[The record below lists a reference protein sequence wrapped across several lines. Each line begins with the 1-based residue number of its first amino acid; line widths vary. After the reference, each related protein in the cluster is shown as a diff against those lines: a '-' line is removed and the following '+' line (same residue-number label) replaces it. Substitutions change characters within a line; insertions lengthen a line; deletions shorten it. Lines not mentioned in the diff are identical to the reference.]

1 MNIKKKMSNKSIRG
15 VIWHD
20 IARGFYADRFRYLI
34 AVLMLAG
41 VLIILGNH
49 EFGMMDT
56 IFFIQGG
63 YDPVLIIK
71 EGKIVFPF
79 VWMLIQF
86 LVPFM
91 IYSYCNDD
99 CEGVGIDFL
108 MKCRSRRLWWN
119 SKCLWNCLTVLSI
132 YAIQYATAFVYGLC
146 NGNLS
151 MKINYELFEKIS
163 NKSVPDNAANVW
175 IIVYMLVMPVVVSL
189 VTALVQMTI
198 SMFTNPMIG
207 MLAVMAWNVMS
218 VFINNPLM
226 IGNNSMVVRSS
237 VYNAQRIQV
246 WQSVAV
252 CLVVYIVVYVAGM
265 IGFNKKDILVRE
277 DYKMYIKITDVNKTI
292 KKAPILRDIN
302 VEFTGGKV
310 YGLRGKNGSG
320 KTMLMR
326 AICGLITP
334 DSGII
339 DIDGKIL
346 GKDIS
351 FPESIGVL
359 IENPAFIGNYTGL
372 KNLKVLASIQN
383 RIGDE
388 QIRKALEDIGLDPDD
403 KRTYRKYSLGMKQ
416 KLGIAAAVMEN
427 PDIIILDEPINALDD
442 VSVEKVHDILEEQ
455 KKRGAVIIIACHDK
469 EELDQLSDEIIEIS
483 DGRIINK
490 TC

>member
-1 MNIKKKMSNKSIRG
+1 
-15 VIWHD
+15 
-20 IARGFYADRFRYLI
+20 
-34 AVLMLAG
+34 
-41 VLIILGNH
+41 
-49 EFGMMDT
+49 
-56 IFFIQGG
+56 
-63 YDPVLIIK
+63 
-71 EGKIVFPF
+71 
-79 VWMLIQF
+79 
-86 LVPFM
+86 
-91 IYSYCNDD
+91 
-99 CEGVGIDFL
+99 
-108 MKCRSRRLWWN
+108 
-119 SKCLWNCLTVLSI
+119 
-132 YAIQYATAFVYGLC
+132 
-146 NGNLS
+146 
-151 MKINYELFEKIS
+151 
-163 NKSVPDNAANVW
+163 
-175 IIVYMLVMPVVVSL
+175 
-189 VTALVQMTI
+189 
-198 SMFTNPMIG
+198 
-207 MLAVMAWNVMS
+207 
-218 VFINNPLM
+218 
-226 IGNNSMVVRSS
+226 
-237 VYNAQRIQV
+237 
-246 WQSVAV
+246 
-252 CLVVYIVVYVAGM
+252 
-265 IGFNKKDILVRE
+265 
-277 DYKMYIKITDVNKTI
+277 MYIKITDVNKTI

-302 VEFTGGKV
+302 LEFTGGKV

-326 AICGLITP
+326 AICGLFTP

-339 DIDGKIL
+339 DINGKIL

-359 IENPAFIGNYTGL
+359 IENPAFIGNYTGF

>member
-1 MNIKKKMSNKSIRG
+1 
-15 VIWHD
+15 
-20 IARGFYADRFRYLI
+20 
-34 AVLMLAG
+34 
-41 VLIILGNH
+41 
-49 EFGMMDT
+49 
-56 IFFIQGG
+56 
-63 YDPVLIIK
+63 
-71 EGKIVFPF
+71 
-79 VWMLIQF
+79 
-86 LVPFM
+86 
-91 IYSYCNDD
+91 
-99 CEGVGIDFL
+99 
-108 MKCRSRRLWWN
+108 
-119 SKCLWNCLTVLSI
+119 
-132 YAIQYATAFVYGLC
+132 
-146 NGNLS
+146 
-151 MKINYELFEKIS
+151 
-163 NKSVPDNAANVW
+163 
-175 IIVYMLVMPVVVSL
+175 
-189 VTALVQMTI
+189 
-198 SMFTNPMIG
+198 
-207 MLAVMAWNVMS
+207 
-218 VFINNPLM
+218 
-226 IGNNSMVVRSS
+226 
-237 VYNAQRIQV
+237 
-246 WQSVAV
+246 
-252 CLVVYIVVYVAGM
+252 
-265 IGFNKKDILVRE
+265 
-277 DYKMYIKITDVNKTI
+277 MYIKITDVNKTI

-302 VEFTGGKV
+302 LEFTGGKV
-310 YGLRGKNGSG
+310 YGLR

-359 IENPAFIGNYTGL
+359 IENPSFIGNYTGF

>member
-1 MNIKKKMSNKSIRG
+1 
-15 VIWHD
+15 
-20 IARGFYADRFRYLI
+20 
-34 AVLMLAG
+34 
-41 VLIILGNH
+41 
-49 EFGMMDT
+49 
-56 IFFIQGG
+56 
-63 YDPVLIIK
+63 
-71 EGKIVFPF
+71 
-79 VWMLIQF
+79 
-86 LVPFM
+86 
-91 IYSYCNDD
+91 
-99 CEGVGIDFL
+99 
-108 MKCRSRRLWWN
+108 
-119 SKCLWNCLTVLSI
+119 
-132 YAIQYATAFVYGLC
+132 
-146 NGNLS
+146 
-151 MKINYELFEKIS
+151 
-163 NKSVPDNAANVW
+163 
-175 IIVYMLVMPVVVSL
+175 
-189 VTALVQMTI
+189 
-198 SMFTNPMIG
+198 
-207 MLAVMAWNVMS
+207 
-218 VFINNPLM
+218 
-226 IGNNSMVVRSS
+226 
-237 VYNAQRIQV
+237 
-246 WQSVAV
+246 
-252 CLVVYIVVYVAGM
+252 
-265 IGFNKKDILVRE
+265 
-277 DYKMYIKITDVNKTI
+277 MYIKITDVNKTI
-292 KKAPILRDIN
+292 MKAPILRDIN
-302 VEFTGGKV
+302 MEFTGGKV
-310 YGLRGKNGSG
+310 YGLIGKNGSG

-339 DIDGKIL
+339 DINGKIL

-359 IENPAFIGNYTGL
+359 IENPAFIGNYTGF

>member
-1 MNIKKKMSNKSIRG
+1 
-15 VIWHD
+15 
-20 IARGFYADRFRYLI
+20 
-34 AVLMLAG
+34 
-41 VLIILGNH
+41 
-49 EFGMMDT
+49 
-56 IFFIQGG
+56 
-63 YDPVLIIK
+63 
-71 EGKIVFPF
+71 
-79 VWMLIQF
+79 
-86 LVPFM
+86 
-91 IYSYCNDD
+91 
-99 CEGVGIDFL
+99 
-108 MKCRSRRLWWN
+108 
-119 SKCLWNCLTVLSI
+119 
-132 YAIQYATAFVYGLC
+132 
-146 NGNLS
+146 
-151 MKINYELFEKIS
+151 
-163 NKSVPDNAANVW
+163 
-175 IIVYMLVMPVVVSL
+175 
-189 VTALVQMTI
+189 
-198 SMFTNPMIG
+198 
-207 MLAVMAWNVMS
+207 
-218 VFINNPLM
+218 
-226 IGNNSMVVRSS
+226 
-237 VYNAQRIQV
+237 
-246 WQSVAV
+246 
-252 CLVVYIVVYVAGM
+252 
-265 IGFNKKDILVRE
+265 
-277 DYKMYIKITDVNKTI
+277 MYIKITDVNKTI

-302 VEFTGGKV
+302 LEFTGGKV

-339 DIDGKIL
+339 DINGKIL

-359 IENPAFIGNYTGL
+359 IENPVFIGNYTGF

>member
-1 MNIKKKMSNKSIRG
+1 
-15 VIWHD
+15 
-20 IARGFYADRFRYLI
+20 
-34 AVLMLAG
+34 
-41 VLIILGNH
+41 
-49 EFGMMDT
+49 
-56 IFFIQGG
+56 
-63 YDPVLIIK
+63 
-71 EGKIVFPF
+71 
-79 VWMLIQF
+79 
-86 LVPFM
+86 
-91 IYSYCNDD
+91 
-99 CEGVGIDFL
+99 
-108 MKCRSRRLWWN
+108 
-119 SKCLWNCLTVLSI
+119 
-132 YAIQYATAFVYGLC
+132 
-146 NGNLS
+146 
-151 MKINYELFEKIS
+151 
-163 NKSVPDNAANVW
+163 
-175 IIVYMLVMPVVVSL
+175 
-189 VTALVQMTI
+189 
-198 SMFTNPMIG
+198 
-207 MLAVMAWNVMS
+207 
-218 VFINNPLM
+218 
-226 IGNNSMVVRSS
+226 
-237 VYNAQRIQV
+237 
-246 WQSVAV
+246 
-252 CLVVYIVVYVAGM
+252 
-265 IGFNKKDILVRE
+265 
-277 DYKMYIKITDVNKTI
+277 MYIKIADVNKTI

-302 VEFTGGKV
+302 LEFTGGKV

-339 DIDGKIL
+339 DINGKIL

-359 IENPAFIGNYTGL
+359 IENPAFIGNYTGF

>member
-1 MNIKKKMSNKSIRG
+1 
-15 VIWHD
+15 
-20 IARGFYADRFRYLI
+20 
-34 AVLMLAG
+34 
-41 VLIILGNH
+41 
-49 EFGMMDT
+49 
-56 IFFIQGG
+56 
-63 YDPVLIIK
+63 
-71 EGKIVFPF
+71 
-79 VWMLIQF
+79 
-86 LVPFM
+86 
-91 IYSYCNDD
+91 
-99 CEGVGIDFL
+99 
-108 MKCRSRRLWWN
+108 
-119 SKCLWNCLTVLSI
+119 
-132 YAIQYATAFVYGLC
+132 
-146 NGNLS
+146 
-151 MKINYELFEKIS
+151 
-163 NKSVPDNAANVW
+163 
-175 IIVYMLVMPVVVSL
+175 
-189 VTALVQMTI
+189 
-198 SMFTNPMIG
+198 
-207 MLAVMAWNVMS
+207 
-218 VFINNPLM
+218 
-226 IGNNSMVVRSS
+226 
-237 VYNAQRIQV
+237 
-246 WQSVAV
+246 
-252 CLVVYIVVYVAGM
+252 
-265 IGFNKKDILVRE
+265 
-277 DYKMYIKITDVNKTI
+277 MYIKITYVNKTI

-302 VEFTGGKV
+302 LEFTGGKV

-339 DIDGKIL
+339 DINGKIL

-359 IENPAFIGNYTGL
+359 IENPAFIGNYTGF

>member
-1 MNIKKKMSNKSIRG
+1 
-15 VIWHD
+15 
-20 IARGFYADRFRYLI
+20 
-34 AVLMLAG
+34 
-41 VLIILGNH
+41 
-49 EFGMMDT
+49 
-56 IFFIQGG
+56 
-63 YDPVLIIK
+63 
-71 EGKIVFPF
+71 
-79 VWMLIQF
+79 
-86 LVPFM
+86 
-91 IYSYCNDD
+91 
-99 CEGVGIDFL
+99 
-108 MKCRSRRLWWN
+108 
-119 SKCLWNCLTVLSI
+119 
-132 YAIQYATAFVYGLC
+132 
-146 NGNLS
+146 
-151 MKINYELFEKIS
+151 
-163 NKSVPDNAANVW
+163 
-175 IIVYMLVMPVVVSL
+175 
-189 VTALVQMTI
+189 
-198 SMFTNPMIG
+198 
-207 MLAVMAWNVMS
+207 
-218 VFINNPLM
+218 
-226 IGNNSMVVRSS
+226 
-237 VYNAQRIQV
+237 
-246 WQSVAV
+246 
-252 CLVVYIVVYVAGM
+252 
-265 IGFNKKDILVRE
+265 
-277 DYKMYIKITDVNKTI
+277 MYIKITDVNKTI

-302 VEFTGGKV
+302 LEFTGGKV

-351 FPESIGVL
+351 FQESIGVL
-359 IENPAFIGNYTGL
+359 IENPSFIGNYTGF